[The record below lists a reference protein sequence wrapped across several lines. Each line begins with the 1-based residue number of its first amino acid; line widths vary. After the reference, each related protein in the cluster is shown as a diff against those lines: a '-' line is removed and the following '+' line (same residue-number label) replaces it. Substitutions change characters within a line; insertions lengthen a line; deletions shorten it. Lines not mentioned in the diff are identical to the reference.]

1 MMVIMAKMIITI
13 MAVVMIVTALPR
25 SLGLPW
31 WPRNLETQY
40 EETTLGGRLPAV
52 TPLLDDRL
60 DHDDDDVDDDDE
72 DGGVKTF
79 SGGQ

>member
-1 MMVIMAKMIITI
+1 M
-13 MAVVMIVTALPR
+13 
-25 SLGLPW
+25 
-31 WPRNLETQY
+31 ETQY

-60 DHDDDDVDDDDE
+60 DHDDDGVDDDDDD